1 MFTNADCGRAGGS
14 FYLKNNSNGLFEDPW
29 YRIQKLASEMLVL
42 ARSFFIPKSLL
53 EIVVGQNKATI
64 FYYYYST
71 KTMYTKAQKARQF
84 FQCLKEFPF
93 IVF

>member
-1 MFTNADCGRAGGS
+1 
-14 FYLKNNSNGLFEDPW
+14 
-29 YRIQKLASEMLVL
+29 MLVL

-84 FQCLKEFPF
+84 FQ
-93 IVF
+93 VS

>member
-1 MFTNADCGRAGGS
+1 MIQDTKTSIRNAS
-14 FYLKNNSNGLFEDPW
+14 FGAF
-29 YRIQKLASEMLVL
+29 I
-42 ARSFFIPKSLL
+42 FIPKSLL

-71 KTMYTKAQKARQF
+71 KTMYTKAKKARQF

-93 IVF
+93 KVF